1 MKIHVDILKCI
12 QVGLHE
18 AFFSRETVDLSEYPG
33 HDVYKATKDNREIL
47 MMATPIS
54 THRDASQTDRAVLG
68 IRDLVL
74 RGQFRG
80 GERLSEVE
88 LAERLGV
95 SRTPVRAALQR
106 LADEGLVEAA
116 QSTGYL
122 VRSFTEADIFDAI
135 ELRGTIEGLAAR
147 LAAERGVAAATL
159 AEMKQCLAQID
170 QILDGGLARDEQM
183 LSQYA
188 ARNAR
193 FHTLMLDAVASPIVT
208 QALARVAA
216 LPFSSPN
223 AFVLAQ
229 AKIASSF
236 DILKIAQVQHHDL
249 VEAIEQRAG
258 SRAEA
263 LAREHARMAR
273 KNLQLALQNVDALQQ
288 VVGAPLIRR

>member
-1 MKIHVDILKCI
+1 
-12 QVGLHE
+12 
-18 AFFSRETVDLSEYPG
+18 
-33 HDVYKATKDNREIL
+33 

-135 ELRGTIEGLAAR
+135 ELRGAIEGLAAR

-170 QILDGGLARDEQM
+170 QILDGALARDEQM

-193 FHTLMLDAVASPIVT
+193 FHTLLLDAVASPIVT

>member
-1 MKIHVDILKCI
+1 
-12 QVGLHE
+12 
-18 AFFSRETVDLSEYPG
+18 
-33 HDVYKATKDNREIL
+33 
-47 MMATPIS
+47 MATPIS
-54 THRDASQTDRAVLG
+54 SHRDASQTDRAVLG

-74 RGQFRG
+74 HGEFRAG
-80 GERLSEVE
+80 DRLSEVE

-147 LAAERGVAAATL
+147 MAAERGVAPAVL
-159 AEMKQCLAQID
+159 AEMKQCLGQID
-170 QILDGGLARDEQM
+170 RILGSELPRDEQM
-183 LSQYA
+183 LTEYA
-188 ARNAR
+188 ARNER
-193 FHTLMLDAVASPIVT
+193 FHTLMLDAAASPIVT
-208 QALARVAA
+208 QALARVVA

-229 AKIASSF
+229 ANIPGSF
-236 DILKIAQVQHHDL
+236 DILKMAQAQHHDL

-273 KNLQLALQNVDALQQ
+273 KNLELALLNVDALRQ